1 MTIVTI
7 VTLNLKIKAM
17 NTIKHASSTRTQLA
31 VRYNVS
37 VVTFKKWLSKI
48 PDLGLEAN
56 DRVLTPKQVGI
67 ILQHLGEP
75 PDTP

>member
-1 MTIVTI
+1 VTVVTI

-17 NTIKHASSTRTQLA
+17 NTIKYAASTRTQLA
-31 VRYNVS
+31 LRYKVS
-37 VVTFKKWLSKI
+37 VVTFKKWLAKI
-48 PDLGLEAN
+48 PDLGLEAT

-75 PDTP
+75 PDE